1 MIRKV
6 NKNVVRRCTRDQIE
20 VKREVVVVKNLI
32 QERKMFPIVH
42 RRGCRDILIREVI
55 MEGLVV
61 ITVLS
66 IAEANLNR
74 IVEMAVHRLDIEVP
88 SETWRA
94 GIVVGLH
101 RLAKMLDNEE
111 ARVASLERCEGKTQ
125 TPHGG
130 RKWDGLGQRLVSV
143 DIVGGLLVKWSVV
156 LKVNAGGEI

>member
-1 MIRKV
+1 
-6 NKNVVRRCTRDQIE
+6 
-20 VKREVVVVKNLI
+20 
-32 QERKMFPIVH
+32 
-42 RRGCRDILIREVI
+42 

-88 SETWRA
+88 SETWRV

-101 RLAKMLDNEE
+101 RPAKMLDNEE
-111 ARVASLERCEGKTQ
+111 ARVASLERCEEKTQ
-125 TPHGG
+125 TPPGD
-130 RKWDGLGQRLVSV
+130 RKWTGLGQRLISV
-143 DIVGGLLVKWSVV
+143 DIVGGVLVKWSVV

>member
-1 MIRKV
+1 
-6 NKNVVRRCTRDQIE
+6 
-20 VKREVVVVKNLI
+20 
-32 QERKMFPIVH
+32 
-42 RRGCRDILIREVI
+42 

-66 IAEANLNR
+66 IAEANLNRIAEANLNR

-125 TPHGG
+125 TPPGG
-130 RKWDGLGQRLVSV
+130 RKWDGLGQRLISV

>member
-1 MIRKV
+1 
-6 NKNVVRRCTRDQIE
+6 
-20 VKREVVVVKNLI
+20 
-32 QERKMFPIVH
+32 
-42 RRGCRDILIREVI
+42 
-55 MEGLVV
+55 MEGLAV

-74 IVEMAVHRLDIEVP
+74 IVEMAVHQLDIEVP

-101 RLAKMLDNEE
+101 RPAKMLDNEE
-111 ARVASLERCEGKTQ
+111 ARVASLERCEAPPGS
-125 TPHGG
+125 
-130 RKWDGLGQRLVSV
+130 RKWGGLSQRLISV